1 MELLNLREVPLE
13 GCDGIGHFE
22 VSDRQLVA
30 STLIAGER
38 GLRACGRR
46 LREQFRV
53 DERVGDAVGRQR
65 ILEVTGIAHECP
77 AGSER
82 LSKESDLS
90 RKPAVLFNPFR
101 LFHDRRQVGR
111 AFPQDLP
118 VSGVRPVP
126 SSSRGNGSVEP
137 RQICTSARH
146 WSESRRRSHQ
156 GCSTSGSRRTPGL
169 TSS

>member
-1 MELLNLREVPLE
+1 MELLNLGGPIRRMRRHRSLQSVRPPTCRE
-13 GCDGIGHFE
+13 H
-22 VSDRQLVA
+22 SD
-30 STLIAGER
+30 S
-38 GLRACGRR
+38 RR
-46 LREQFRV
+46 TRPPCRRPPLREQFRV
-53 DERVGDAVGRQR
+53 DERIGDSVGRKR

-82 LSKESDLS
+82 LSKESYLS
-90 RKPAVLFNPFR
+90 RKPAVFQPFPTVPQPPPGR
-101 LFHDRRQVGR
+101 TSIPSILVGI
-111 AFPQDLP
+111 Q
-118 VSGVRPVP
+118 RPCRV
-126 SSSRGNGSVEP
+126 SSSRGTASVEP